1 MYLDKIRNAQNMA
14 SNPKKSIWLFASAG
28 SGKTKILTDRVI
40 RLLLDGN
47 DIQKILCITYTNNGA
62 NEMKA
67 RINNR
72 LFEMTSSS
80 LDELILILK
89 DLTNNYPSEALIN
102 KARRLFFE
110 INESPESIKI
120 MTIHSFC
127 QNLLKIFPLESN
139 VGPRFEIIDSDAS
152 NLLIKLAKQ
161 RVFEDSLHDSKLK
174 KIINEYYVLN
184 GNSDNFIDKLINDR
198 NKLDILFEASSFDDI
213 EQYYCELICG
223 SQDKN
228 IIKLEDYFN
237 NLINRF
243 DFEALKRNI
252 KNDFPD
258 FLLKKPEMLDFIN
271 YRDLFKQNSSKKLAE
286 NGENKIFYNEIIKI
300 ANCHKTINLLKL
312 AKEIMLRYNAIKM
325 QRGVIDFNDA
335 IIKVNKLLQ
344 SEDRDWI
351 EYKLDGF
358 FDHLLIDE
366 SQDTNIQQWQIVK
379 SLANDFFSGEGRRS
393 KMPSIFV
400 VGDEKQSIFSF
411 QGARP
416 DIVKISYQYF
426 KNKAGEQLQNISLNN
441 SFRSTKS
448 ILEAVDAL
456 FLYEKERY
464 GKMITKA
471 DNYHQHQSFKFNQK
485 GLIGKVELWERVK
498 KIKNEK
504 NTKEEADDENDEKKL
519 QAVEILSAV
528 IANKISSWVG
538 EKRKIENLEEEVK
551 FGDIMILIKKRND
564 VHFLYKEL
572 RKNNVPFIT
581 NDKVDLLEL
590 LIIADLMAML
600 KFLLL
605 KEDDFNLAIL
615 LKSSFFNLSDEEL
628 QEIILYKIANKINIY
643 KALSQI
649 NHFNHIHQKL
659 SQTLQ
664 ILHSNNVITLIYFLI
679 YQAGLAKHL
688 MLTNNVQKLDLLE
701 DFFLKI
707 IKLSKDVDSLQ
718 ELVANIEN
726 IRPKLEMNVANKDAV
741 RISTI
746 HGAKGLE
753 AKIVIIID
761 DAESGK
767 REDLHWLKI
776 PQLSQNNQ
784 ESLRED
790 EFYLPIL
797 FTINEENIAQDNSN
811 LSNLF
816 NDIRNAELEERL
828 RLTYVAMTRACN
840 EIYFTSYEKSGRD
853 NYTTDIHCEIQ
864 KALEQ
869 ALQDNKISNFTFIKQ
884 DQLVDEYY
892 NLNAI
897 KERKLENTESIKYK
911 FNEYKDDWLF
921 TGSYQ
926 HKNNS
931 QDDNQALVKGNL
943 VHKILEMIGKS
954 NSKNRALLHK
964 LAIAIIDSQSEI
976 EQQQKNIIKQQ
987 IVDFIDSNAF
997 TQIFIGNE
1005 EQKIEHKIECELEVA
1020 GFINGNIMQKRI
1032 DLLIKKIAK
1041 TNNGDILQEIIIID
1055 YKTNAIIPK
1064 NLPFQYLEQL
1074 REYRQLIENL
1084 NFEQQQFNRDKKT
1097 QASSIANDIKIKTAI
1112 FWLENLQLQ
1121 FVE

>member
-1 MYLDKIRNAQNMA
+1 MYLDEIRNAQNMA

-47 DIQKILCITYTNNGA
+47 DMQKILCITYTNNGA

-72 LFEMTSSS
+72 LFEMTSSP

-89 DLTNNYPSEALIN
+89 DLTSNYPSEALIN

-110 INESPESIKI
+110 INESPESMKI

-161 RVFEDSLHDSKLK
+161 QVFEDSLNDSKLK
-174 KIINEYYVLN
+174 KIINEYYLLN
-184 GNSDNFIDKLINDR
+184 SDSDNFIDKLINDR

-213 EQYYCELICG
+213 EQYYCKLISG
-223 SQDKN
+223 SQDN
-228 IIKLEDYFN
+228 DIIKLEDYFN
-237 NLINRF
+237 NLVNCF
-243 DFEALKRNI
+243 DLDILKRNM
-252 KNDFPD
+252 KNDLPE
-258 FLLKKPEMLDFIN
+258 FLLKKSEMLDFIN

-286 NGENKIFYNEIIKI
+286 NGENNIFYNEIIKI

-312 AKEIMLRYNAIKM
+312 TKEIMLRYNAIKI

-366 SQDTNIQQWQIVK
+366 SQDTNIQQWQIIK
-379 SLANDFFSGEGRRS
+379 SLANDFFSGEGRRI

-498 KIKNEK
+498 KIKNKK
-504 NTKEEADDENDEKKL
+504 NTKEEVDDENDEKKL

-528 IANKISSWVG
+528 IANKISSWVSK
-538 EKRKIENLEEEVK
+538 KRKIENLEEEVK

-572 RKNNVPFIT
+572 RKNNVPFVT

-615 LKSSFFNLSDEEL
+615 LKSSFFNLNDEEL
-628 QEIILYKIANKINIY
+628 QEIILYKIANKISIY
-643 KALSQI
+643 KSLSQI

-659 SQTLQ
+659 NKALQ
-664 ILHSNNVITLIYFLI
+664 ILHSNNLITLIYFLI

-688 MLTNNVQKLDLLE
+688 MLTNNFQKLDLLE
-701 DFFLKI
+701 GFFLKI
-707 IKLSKDVDSLQ
+707 IELSKDIDSLQ

-761 DAESGK
+761 DAEGSK
-767 REDLHWLKI
+767 KEDLYWLKI
-776 PQLSQNNQ
+776 PNSSQNNQ
-784 ESLRED
+784 ESLQEND
-790 EFYLPIL
+790 IYLPIL
-797 FTINEENIAQDNSN
+797 FTVNKENIPQDNSD
-811 LSNLF
+811 LSNLL
-816 NDIRNAELEERL
+816 NNIRTAGLEERL

-869 ALQDNKISNFTFIKQ
+869 ALQDNKISNFTFMKQ
-884 DQLVDEYY
+884 DQLVDEYC
-892 NLNAI
+892 NLDTI
-897 KERKLENTESIKYK
+897 KEQKPKNTDSIRPKI
-911 FNEYKDDWLF
+911 NEYKDDWLF
-921 TGSYQ
+921 TDSYQ
-926 HKNNS
+926 DKNNS

-954 NSKNRALLHK
+954 NSKNKALLHK
-964 LAIAIIDSQSEI
+964 LAIAIIDSQLEI
-976 EQQQKNIIKQQ
+976 EQQQKNIIQQQ
-987 IVDFIDSNAF
+987 IVDFIDSNSFA
-997 TQIFIGNE
+997 QIFIGNE
-1005 EQKIEHKIECELEVA
+1005 EQKIEHKIECELELS

-1055 YKTNAIIPK
+1055 YKTNAIIPEK
-1064 NLPFQYLEQL
+1064 LPFQYLEQL
-1074 REYRQLIENL
+1074 REYRRLIENL
-1084 NFEQQQFNRDKKT
+1084 HFEQRTFNQDNKNNP
-1097 QASSIANDIKIKTAI
+1097 SSIANDIKIKTAI
-1112 FWLENLQLQ
+1112 FWLESLQLQ
-1121 FVE
+1121 FIE